1 MGLRYAFYIC
11 LSWCDLSILSSTEAE
26 HHAPDS
32 LVLLLCRSARILM
45 TPVRHLVSLYT
56 HSAAFP
62 ATWLEIGIS
71 SLHLLPYGLMLRQT
85 PLADMADVNPQI
97 RKSAFTTVYSQK

>member
-1 MGLRYAFYIC
+1 MFKLVRS
-11 LSWCDLSILSSTEAE
+11 L
-26 HHAPDS
+26 DS
-32 LVLLLCRSARILM
+32 LIHRGGTPRAGFSGVVAVQVSTHLI

-71 SLHLLPYGLMLRQT
+71 SLHLLPYGLMLQQT